1 MLGGGT
7 ASRLFQEIRE
17 ERGLAYTV
25 FSSVSLNVD
34 CGALT
39 VYAATS
45 PAKLPEVLSIVEDI
59 VGALAT
65 DGITDAERKVAMG
78 FLEGSLE
85 LAQEDSGS
93 RMARIGRSESAR
105 GEVLDLEE
113 HLARLRAVTVDDVGG
128 VLRRILEGPRSL
140 VAVGPF
146 DAVPTRP

>member
-1 MLGGGT
+1 LGGGT

-17 ERGLAYTV
+17 ERGLVYTV

-34 CGALT
+34 SGSLM

-45 PAKLPEVLSIVEDI
+45 PGKVPEVVSIVDDI
-59 VGALAT
+59 VGSLVA
-65 DGITDAERKVAMG
+65 DGITDQERDLALG
-78 FLEGSLE
+78 FLEGSLD

-105 GEVLDLEE
+105 GEVLTLDE
-113 HLARLRAVTVDDVGG
+113 HLSMLRAVTVDDVRR
-128 VLRRILEGPRSL
+128 VLRRVLDTPRSL

-146 DAVPTRP
+146 DELPI